1 MFHYL
6 KTNKQTKWKI
16 MFPDFI
22 ETGLGK
28 QTNKQKPGNDPNT
41 IQCPRQSGKCYGSA
55 KALR

>member
-1 MFHYL
+1 
-6 KTNKQTKWKI
+6 